1 MMLQTLFA
9 TLLSAAPGTPTVEW
23 QSPASF
29 LEGGGTFNVKLT
41 VRGGEEGGALAG
53 WALTPA
59 GFVVNGQPVME
70 RAEGAVQLVP
80 GSVTTVEFDLA
91 PYLLEAPGFDREG
104 FTLAFAEEYAK
115 GEPITVKTW
124 QAAPQGLNFMELPA
138 QELGNYLVVL
148 STNRGEMVAEFWPET
163 APNHVRNFLDLS
175 YTGFYDGVTFHRV
188 IPGFM
193 IQGGDPTGTGTGNG
207 KRSLDAEFSNKKHV
221 RGVLSMARSNDP
233 NSASCQFF
241 VMHAAYPSLDG
252 QYSAFGQLR
261 EGLDVV
267 DLIVNTPRDPGSKPL
282 QPQVIQKATVVL
294 KPQR

>member
-1 MMLQTLFA
+1 
-9 TLLSAAPGTPTVEW
+9 
-23 QSPASF
+23 
-29 LEGGGTFNVKLT
+29 
-41 VRGGEEGGALAG
+41 
-53 WALTPA
+53 
-59 GFVVNGQPVME
+59 
-70 RAEGAVQLVP
+70 
-80 GSVTTVEFDLA
+80 
-91 PYLLEAPGFDREG
+91 
-104 FTLAFAEEYAK
+104 
-115 GEPITVKTW
+115 
-124 QAAPQGLNFMELPA
+124 
-138 QELGNYLVVL
+138 
-148 STNRGEMVAEFWPET
+148 
-163 APNHVRNFLDLS
+163 
-175 YTGFYDGVTFHRV
+175 
-188 IPGFM
+188 M